1 MNKSL
6 KFGLLSLV
14 LACMFALAAFA
25 TATIEYN
32 KEVVNAETGVNKIVV
47 TIKNPRGNFATFK
60 STVTFD
66 NSIII
71 PVSAKTGKDANI
83 AGGTVKTPIIVLS
96 YYDEDTEEDASVDH
110 SPTSPKW
117 VVDGTKATLDIE
129 IAKAGVKIDTT
140 NKMAFEMYYRYA
152 DGKSA
157 SDLVESTFVIDY
169 VKYADLVTGIE
180 AFNSDKDPNTLTIIN
195 NVVESKPDV
204 LTISVKKDDIVY
216 FQDDSVVKMTE
227 DNDKYPLPSKDDG
240 YVVVNTGFTAQ
251 KLYKVESGAIT
262 EVTSNENGVL
272 ATDSA
277 SLRKDSVATG
287 LRFKSSFATALKNTV
302 KEYGYLVTVESA
314 YNALPADYV
323 LNMDLVIAGKAK
335 KGVAFNKADGTDIYF
350 NVDGA
355 RTIVTAVATNIPL
368 TKDAVTTNI
377 VARPYYELEDGTIV
391 YGETVKRQAAEVAR
405 KIKAE
410 DAETYAKY
418 KDYIDAI
425 VALVAEDPTYA
436 IIDLGPLFS

>member
-1 MNKSL
+1 MKNFVKIIVAA
-6 KFGLLSLV
+6 V
-14 LACMFALAAFA
+14 LASVLAFA
-25 TATIEYN
+25 ASAIATIDYDLVPIDASAGTYKMVATITN
-32 KEVVNAETGVNKIVV
+32 KGGFFSSFKSDV
-47 TIKNPRGNFATFK
+47 TIDT
-60 STVTFD
+60 SVLV
-66 NSIII
+66 
-71 PVSAKTGKDANI
+71 PVSKTKFTPAPISSNNM
-83 AGGTVKTPIIVLS
+83 VKTPVKEMS
-96 YYDEDTEEDASVDH
+96 YYDEDNEEDITAAH
-110 SPTSPKW
+110 TPASPTWTVSGTFAKL
-117 VVDGTKATLDIE
+117 VVEEYVTVKTIPSDGLVAYE
-129 IAKAGVKIDTT
+129 IYFKL
-140 NKMAFEMYYRYA
+140 A
-152 DGKSA
+152 DGKA
-157 SDLVESTFVIDY
+157 LSDIKNDTFVIDY
-169 VKYADLVTGIE
+169 VKY
-180 AFNSDKDPNTLTIIN
+180 SDHTSREETYNHKTNPNTLTVNN
-195 NVVESKPDV
+195 NVIPKSTE
-204 LTISVKKDDIVY
+204 LTISVKKDDIIY
-216 FQDDSVVKMTE
+216 LQDDTVVTAAETGAYK
-227 DNDKYPLPSKDDG
+227 LPSTADG
-240 YVVVNTGFTAQ
+240 YVVVNSGFTAQ
-251 KLYKVESGAIT
+251 KLYKVTSGAIT

-323 LNMDLVIAGKAK
+323 LNMDLVAAGKAK
-335 KGVAFNKADGTDIYF
+335 KGIAFNKAEGTDIYF

-355 RTIVTAVATNIPL
+355 RTVVTAVATNIPL

-391 YGETVKRQAAEVAR
+391 YGETVKRQAAEVAQ

-425 VALVAEDPTYA
+425 VALVAEDPNYA